1 MSAGSK
7 PGGESDTD
15 LPPSRQSN
23 ESKSVKPS
31 TAEIRPGEKQVD
43 DCVKDF
49 LEEFPERS
57 RLDLATCDGTEIRR
71 EYANVET
78 VEWEEDLR
86 MPKEEREKLMLD
98 RPAGTADGEVSP
110 KRWSE
115 GVRTLLEREAEI
127 LGTTINLER
136 RYLNETDTFD
146 VSAKSR
152 WHPDY
157 QKTKNAQID
166 AWLRELCGGDRP
178 SGGMTE
184 GLFEEPRIAFL
195 TLSASSIPNGER
207 VGAVDHAKSLRE
219 SWEPVYHQMRN
230 ALRSEG
236 FDSEDW
242 QYVRVV
248 EPHKNERGDDRGIN
262 ACYSHEHIILVIDA
276 AAADGVSEG
285 DLRPIVDKHV
295 EKNEWAGEE
304 AHGEDAVEV
313 RDPEELNDP
322 AAYVADYC
330 SIDPVGLF
338 ERSPAYQAWAA
349 AVTAANYRHFTRSEA
364 AREAAEADKCRQ
376 RAESDES
383 EQSRDH
389 GEAVRR
395 VDGEVV
401 CVCCG
406 TAHDIDQG
414 QTLVEHRRPQSPSE
428 TATEPTVADGGSD
441 LETVEKRR
449 EELEERWPSAN
460 AAATVGE
467 STGRTRV
474 RRLVRDELEENDDRS
489 DFEVAVSAVFGE
501 PFNPK
506 NHLGIVR
513 EVRSGVDTDLSEAV
527 GFALGAPEWMTAD
540 WEVVSVT
547 VDGEEYNASG
557 GGSIEMV
564 TNVDYADRF
573 DFIESGWYRCDCG
586 VRLHGEQ
593 MARHLGHA
601 HGFEEKS
608 KARGAVSAGMG
619 YPDRYGDADRA
630 RSYGS
635 DESGGSKGNVSWI
648 CSDCNCGVRIGNNCP
663 VCGQSEPSDAKRV

>member
-86 MPKEEREKLMLD
+86 MSKEEREKLMLD
-98 RPAGTADGEVSP
+98 RPAGTVDGEVSP
-110 KRWSE
+110 KVWRE
-115 GVRTLLEREAEI
+115 GVRTVLEREAEI
-127 LGTTINLER
+127 LRTTINLER
-136 RYLNETDTFD
+136 RYLNQTDTFD

-207 VGAVDHAKSLRE
+207 VGPVDHAKSLRE

-230 ALRSEG
+230 TLRSEG

-242 QYVRVV
+242 QYNRVA

-383 EQSRDH
+383 DQVRQH

-406 TAHDIDQG
+406 TTHGIEQG

-428 TATEPTVADGGSD
+428 AVTEPTVADGGSA
-441 LETVEKRR
+441 TEKRR
-449 EELEERWPSAN
+449 EELQERWPSAN
-460 AAATVGE
+460 AAVSFKE
-467 STGRTRV
+467 SVKPIRV
-474 RRLVRDELEENDDRS
+474 RERIEAVAHAHEELS
-489 DFEVAVSAVFGE
+489 DVELAAKYDAIEYIDV
-501 PFNPK
+501 
-506 NHLGIVR
+506 VR
-513 EVRSGVDTDLSEAV
+513 EVRSGPAPPVVGSFRLSP
-527 GFALGAPEWMTAD
+527 PEWMTAD

-573 DFIESGWYRCDCG
+573 DFIRPEWYRCDCG

-663 VCGQSEPSDAKRV
+663 GCGQSEPSDAKRV